1 MDLKAKGGLMILS
14 TVLFMSVFVTAQVT
28 TGEIRGVVA
37 DPTGSIVGAASVT
50 VRSLD
55 SNGVRNTVTDEEGR
69 FHVPQLPVGSYTIA
83 VEKAGFARYSQ
94 GPIVLRLNQI
104 ADVRI
109 SIAVAEVAEDINV
122 IADAPLI
129 NSTNA
134 EIGVNFESKRIS
146 ELPLAPNRSVVTLAL
161 SAPGVTQLQGGQS
174 GLALGPE
181 GSVTISVNGMRV
193 RSNNYVID
201 GQDSNFHV
209 LTGLAQRI
217 NNPDIV
223 AEFRLITNQFA
234 PEYGK
239 AGGSIVNIIT
249 RSGTNRFHGST
260 FVFHN
265 DNHLNSRSNLD
276 KLLVESAP
284 FRIENQIGATL
295 GGPIVP
301 DKTFFFGSLQHWT
314 DRRFVIGRQVT
325 VPTAEGRALLSALA
339 GDRPTV
345 HALLEHVPPA
355 QSVAPGLSAPLEIG
369 GQRFSVPLGTLSGTS
384 NVLFNDWQ
392 WSARVDHR
400 LSAVHSFGGRYMY
413 DQSLNSGDGQI
424 TPPGLTTI
432 LRQRRQAATLFLS
445 STLSPATFNE
455 VRVSYQRFTNAAEG
469 SNPAAEKIPSI
480 EVTQL
485 GLSGF
490 MDGATR
496 SGIGLAISLPRGS
509 RNNTYQLQDTFSLVR
524 GSHVMKF
531 GVDFR
536 KEETAL
542 LNIQLSRG
550 RLVYNT
556 LQDLVEDVAA
566 QGRINSPLPGG
577 ASIYPNNSHDYAA
590 FIQDEWRVRPD
601 LTLTFGVRY
610 ESPSNMLERLVSL
623 NQRIVAAAGGDSRY
637 VFGPIPPRDRNNWA
651 PRFGFNYRLGGKAA
665 LRGGYSR
672 TYDQFFQ
679 QLFNHVINAFPFVKS
694 DGLPARSPNSL
705 TALLQLPSSPV
716 ATNPDIG
723 IVSPDLRAPLAEQVS
738 LQIQQ
743 ELHPDW
749 ALSIGYVGTKGTAL
763 FETIDGNPNIPGS
776 NPRRRVDPARG
787 AVTLRCNC
795 TSSTYHSLQTSLEK
809 RLSQNFSM
817 GAHYTWSSFID
828 GASDLVNPT
837 PTGEIGIAQDAF
849 NRRAERGRSAFDRP
863 HRFVANGVVE
873 LPFYLSQNNVQSR
886 VLGGWQLSA
895 FLTLQSGAPFS
906 ALNGTDPGGRVTPL
920 GSTVRANV
928 NTTLDMARMSIEEIL
943 RAGGASLFAP
953 VTAANPIGN
962 MGRNVLR
969 SAPYRNMDLG
979 ILKNTKFGEN
989 RNLQLRAEFYNLTN
1003 TRSFGVPDG
1012 IITSSN
1018 FLSQWATDGGNRRIV
1033 VGMRYVF

>member
-1 MDLKAKGGLMILS
+1 MYPKAKVGLMILS
-14 TVLFMSVFVTAQVT
+14 TVLLMSVFVTAQVT
-28 TGEIRGVVA
+28 TGEIRGVVV
-37 DPTGSIVGAASVT
+37 DPTGSIVAAASVT
-50 VRSLD
+50 VRSID
-55 SNGVRNTVTDEEGR
+55 SNGVRNTATDEEGR
-69 FHVPQLPVGSYTIA
+69 FHLPQLPVGNYTIA

-94 GPIVLRLNQI
+94 GPIVLRLNQSADLRI
-104 ADVRI
+104 A
-109 SIAVAEVAEDINV
+109 IAVAGVVEDINV
-122 IADAPLI
+122 SADAPLI

-134 EIGVNFESKRIS
+134 EVSVNFESKRIS
-146 ELPLAPNRSVVTLAL
+146 ELPLAPNRSVVNLAL
-161 SAPGVTQLQGGQS
+161 SAAGVTQMQGGQS
-174 GLALGPE
+174 GQALGPE
-181 GSVTISVNGMRV
+181 GSVSISVNGMRV
-193 RSNNYVID
+193 RSNNFVID
-201 GQDSNFHV
+201 GQDSNFHQ

-234 PEYGK
+234 PEHGK
-239 AGGSIVNIIT
+239 TSGSIVNIIT
-249 RSGTNRFHGST
+249 KSGTNRFHGSA

-265 DNHLNSRSNLD
+265 DNHLNSRNNLD

-284 FRIENQIGATL
+284 FRIENQFGGTL

-301 DKTFFFGSLQHWT
+301 DKTFFFGSLQRWT
-314 DRRFVIGRQVT
+314 DRRFVIGRRIS
-325 VPTAEGRALLSALA
+325 VPTSEGRALLSALG

-345 HALLEHVPPA
+345 QALLEHVPAA
-355 QSVAPGLSAPLEIG
+355 QSAAPGLSVPLEIG

-384 NVLFNDWQ
+384 NIRFNDWQ

-400 LSAVHSFGGRYMY
+400 LSKVHSFGGRYMY

-445 STLSPATFNE
+445 STVSPATFNE

-480 EVTQL
+480 EVNQL
-485 GLSGF
+485 GLIGTA
-490 MDGATR
+490 DGALR
-496 SGIGLAISLPRGS
+496 SGIGLAVTLPRGS

-536 KEETAL
+536 REETAL
-542 LNIQLSRG
+542 LNVQLSRG
-550 RLVYNT
+550 RLQYGT
-556 LQDLVEDVAA
+556 LQNLVDDVASI
-566 QGRINSPLPGG
+566 GRINSPLPGG
-577 ASIYPNNSHDYAA
+577 VSIYPFDYYEYAG
-590 FIQDEWRVRPD
+590 FMQDEWRVRPD
-601 LTLTFGVRY
+601 LTLTYGVRY

-623 NQRIVAAAGGDSRY
+623 NQRMVAAAGGDSRY

-679 QLFNHVINAFPFVKS
+679 QLYNHVINAFPFVKS
-694 DGLPARSPNSL
+694 GSANSL

-716 ATNPDIG
+716 ATNPALLDHG

-738 LQIQQ
+738 LQIQR
-743 ELHPDW
+743 ELRRDW
-749 ALSIGYVGTKGTAL
+749 VLSIGYVGTKGTTL
-763 FETIDGNPNIPGS
+763 FETIDGNPVVPGS
-776 NPRRRVDPARG
+776 TTRRRVDPARG

-795 TSSTYHSLQTSLEK
+795 SSSTYHSLQTSLEK

-817 GAHYTWSSFID
+817 SAHYTWSSFID
-828 GASDLVNPT
+828 GASDVVNPT

-863 HRFVANGVVE
+863 HRFVANGVFE
-873 LPFYLSQNNVQSR
+873 LPFYGSQNNVRSR
-886 VLGGWQLSA
+886 LLGGWQLSA

-906 ALNGTDPGGRVTPL
+906 ALAGADPGGRVNPL
-920 GSTVRANV
+920 GTTVRANV
-928 NTTLDMARMSIEEIL
+928 NTTLDLSRMSIGELL

-979 ILKNTKFGEN
+979 ILKNTKVGEGH
-989 RNLQLRAEFYNLTN
+989 NLQVRAEFYNLTN
-1003 TRSFGVPDG
+1003 TRNFGVPDG
-1012 IITSSN
+1012 NITSSN
-1018 FLSQWATDGGNRRIV
+1018 FLNQWGTDGGNRRIV

>member
-1 MDLKAKGGLMILS
+1 MNPKTKAGLMILS

-28 TGEIRGVVA
+28 TGEIRGVVV
-37 DPTGSIVGAASVT
+37 DPTGSLVGAASVT
-50 VRSLD
+50 VRGID
-55 SNGVRNTVTDEEGR
+55 SNGVRNTATDEEGR
-69 FHVPQLPVGSYTIA
+69 FHVPQLPVGNYMIA

-94 GPIVLRLNQI
+94 GPIVLRLNQA
-104 ADVRI
+104 ADLRI
-109 SIAVAEVAEDINV
+109 SMAVARVVEDINV
-122 IADAPLI
+122 TGDAPMI
-129 NSTNA
+129 NSNNA
-134 EIGVNFESKRIS
+134 EVGVNFEPKRIS
-146 ELPLAPNRSVVTLAL
+146 ELPLAPNRSVVNLAL
-161 SAPGVTQLQGGQS
+161 SAAGVTQMQGGQS
-174 GLALGPE
+174 GQALGPE

-193 RSNNYVID
+193 RSNNFVID
-201 GQDSNFHV
+201 GQDSNFHQ

-239 AGGSIVNIIT
+239 VGGSIVNIIT
-249 RSGTNRFHGST
+249 KSGTNRFHGSA

-284 FRIENQIGATL
+284 FRIENQFGGTL

-301 DKTFFFGSLQHWT
+301 DKTFFFGSVQRWT
-314 DRRFVIGRQVT
+314 DRRFVSGPTIR

-345 HALLEHVPPA
+345 QALLEHLPPA
-355 QSVAPGLSAPLEIG
+355 QSAVPVSSAPLEIG
-369 GQRFSVPLGTLSGTS
+369 GQAFSVPLGTLSGAS
-384 NVLFNDWQ
+384 NIRFNDWQ

-400 LSAVHSFGGRYMY
+400 LSEAHNFGGRYMY

-424 TPPGLTTI
+424 TPPGLTTV
-432 LRQRRQAATLFLS
+432 LRQRRQAGTAFLN
-445 STLSPATFNE
+445 STLSHATFNE
-455 VRVSYQRFTNAAEG
+455 VRVSYQRFANAAG
-469 SNPAAEKIPSI
+469 ASNPAAEKIPSI
-480 EVTQL
+480 EVPQL
-485 GLSGF
+485 GLIGTV
-490 MDGATR
+490 DGALR
-496 SGIGLAISLPRGS
+496 LGIGSAVTLPRAS
-509 RNNTYQLQDTFSLVR
+509 RNNTYQIQDTFSLVR

-536 KEETAL
+536 REETAL
-542 LNIQLSRG
+542 LNVQLSRG
-550 RLVYNT
+550 RLQYGT
-556 LQDLVEDVAA
+556 LQNLVDDTASI
-566 QGRINSPLPGG
+566 GRINSPLPGG
-577 ASIYPNNSHDYAA
+577 TSIYPFHYHEYAA

-601 LTLTFGVRY
+601 LTLTYGVRY

-623 NQRIVAAAGGDSRY
+623 NQRMVAASGGDLRY

-672 TYDQFFQ
+672 TYDQFYQ
-679 QLFNHVINAFPFVKS
+679 QLYNHVINAFPFVKS
-694 DGLPARSPNSL
+694 GSADSL
-705 TALLQLPSSPV
+705 TALLKLPSAPV
-716 ATNPDIG
+716 AANPDIG

-743 ELHPDW
+743 ELHRDW
-749 ALSIGYVGTKGTAL
+749 VLSVGYVGTKGTAL
-763 FETIDGNPNIPGS
+763 FETIDGNPVVPGS
-776 NPRRRVDPARG
+776 NGRRVDPARG
-787 AVTLRCNC
+787 VVTLRCNC

-828 GASDLVNPT
+828 GASDAMNPT
-837 PTGEIGIAQDAF
+837 PSGEIGIAQDAF

-863 HRFVANGVVE
+863 HRFVANGVFE
-873 LPFYLSQNNVQSR
+873 LPFYRSQNNLRSR
-886 VLGGWQLSA
+886 TLGGWQLSA

-906 ALNGTDPGGRVTPL
+906 ALTGNDLGRRVTPL

-928 NTTLDMARMSIEEIL
+928 NTTLDLARMSIDEIV
-943 RAGGASLFAP
+943 RAGGARLFAP
-953 VTAANPIGN
+953 VTAANPLGN

-979 ILKNTKFGEN
+979 ILKNTKLGEN

-1003 TRSFGVPDG
+1003 TRNFGVPDG
-1012 IITSSN
+1012 TITSSN
-1018 FLSQWATDGGNRRIV
+1018 FLNQWATDGGNRRIV

>member
-1 MDLKAKGGLMILS
+1 MREAMMILS

-28 TGEIRGVVA
+28 TGEIRGVVV

-50 VRSLD
+50 VRNVD
-55 SNGVRNTVTDEEGR
+55 SNAVRNSATDEEGR
-69 FHVPQLPVGSYTIA
+69 FHVPQLPVGTYTIA

-104 ADVRI
+104 ADLRI
-109 SIAVAEVAEDINV
+109 PIVVADVSQDVNV
-122 IADAPLI
+122 IADAALI

-134 EIGVNFESKRIS
+134 EVGVNFEHKRIS
-146 ELPLAPNRSVVTLAL
+146 ELPLAPNRSVVNLAL
-161 SAPGVTQLQGGQS
+161 SAPGVTQMQGGQS

-181 GSVTISVNGMRV
+181 GSVAISVNGMRV
-193 RSNNYVID
+193 RSNNFVID

-209 LTGLAQRI
+209 LSGLAQRI

-249 RSGTNRFHGST
+249 RSGTNRFHGSA

-284 FRIENQIGATL
+284 FRIENQFGGTL

-301 DKTFFFGSLQHWT
+301 DKTFFFGSLQRWT
-314 DRRFVIGRQVT
+314 DRRFVSGRSIR
-325 VPTAEGRALLSALA
+325 VPTAEGRALLSALG

-345 HALLEHVPPA
+345 QALLEHLPLA
-355 QSVAPGLSAPLEIG
+355 QSAVTGSSAPLMVG
-369 GQRFSVPLGTLSGTS
+369 GQRFSVPLGTLSGAS
-384 NVLFNDWQ
+384 NVSFNDWQ

-400 LSAVHSFGGRYMY
+400 LSEAHNFGGRYLY

-424 TPPGLTTI
+424 TPTGLTTI
-432 LRQRRQAATLFLS
+432 LRQRRQAATLFLN

-455 VRVSYQRFTNAAEG
+455 VRVSYQRFMTAARG
-469 SNPAAEKIPSI
+469 SNPAAERIPSI
-480 EVTQL
+480 EVTEL
-485 GLSGF
+485 GLSGTA
-490 MDGATR
+490 DGAAR
-496 SGIGLAISLPRGS
+496 SGIGLAVSLPRGS

-531 GVDFR
+531 GGDFR
-536 KEETAL
+536 REETAV

-550 RLVYNT
+550 RLLYNT
-556 LQDLVEDVAA
+556 LQDFFDDVAA
-566 QGRINSPLPGG
+566 VGRINSPLPGG
-577 ASIYPNNSHDYAA
+577 ASIYPHNYHDYAA
-590 FIQDEWRVRPD
+590 FFQDEWRVRPD
-601 LTLTFGVRY
+601 LTLTYGVRY
-610 ESPSNMLERLVSL
+610 ESPSNMLERLISL
-623 NQRIVAAAGGDSRY
+623 NQRIVGAAGRDARY

-651 PRFGFNYRLGGKAA
+651 PRFGFNYRLGGKAV
-665 LRGGYSR
+665 LRGGYAR

-679 QLFNHVINAFPFVKS
+679 QLFTHAITAFPFVKS
-694 DGLPARSPNSL
+694 DSLPARSPNSM
-705 TALLQLPSSPV
+705 TALLQLPSSTV
-716 ATNPDIG
+716 ATNPDLLDHG
-723 IVSPDLRAPLAEQVS
+723 IVSADLRAPLAEQVS
-738 LQIQQ
+738 LQIQH
-743 ELHPDW
+743 ELHKDW

-763 FETIDGNPNIPGS
+763 FETIDGNPVVPGS

-787 AVTLRCNC
+787 VVTVRCNC

-817 GAHYTWSSFID
+817 AAHYTWSSFID
-828 GASDLVNPT
+828 GASDVMNPT
-837 PTGEIGIAQDAF
+837 PTGETGIAQDAF

-863 HRFVANGVVE
+863 HRFVTNGVFE
-873 LPFYLSQNNVQSR
+873 LPFYRSQNNALSR

-906 ALNGTDPGGRVTPL
+906 ALAGADPGGRVTPL
-920 GSTVRANV
+920 GTTVRAIV
-928 NTTLDMARMSIEEIL
+928 NTTLDLAGMSIEEIL

-953 VTAANPIGN
+953 VTAANSIGN

-979 ILKNTKFGEN
+979 ILKNTKLGETH
-989 RNLQLRAEFYNLTN
+989 NLQLRAEFYNLTN
-1003 TRSFGVPDG
+1003 TRNFGVPDG
-1012 IITSSN
+1012 TITSSN
-1018 FLSQWATDGGNRRIV
+1018 FLNQWGTDGGNRRIV
-1033 VGMRYVF
+1033 VGMRYFF